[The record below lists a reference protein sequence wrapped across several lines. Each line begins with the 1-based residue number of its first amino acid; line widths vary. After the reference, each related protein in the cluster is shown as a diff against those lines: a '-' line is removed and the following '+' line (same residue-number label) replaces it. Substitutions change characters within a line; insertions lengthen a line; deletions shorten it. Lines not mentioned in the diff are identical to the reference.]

1 MDEVSPVVAPNVPP
15 AVQMNPE
22 ELAAKYQEFQN
33 NQWNQAG
40 DAERARIA
48 KERGLL
54 NDPSVTLSPVE
65 LRELIPLEGD
75 TMRYAKGKD
84 GLPRIATTRH
94 GMLCWPKPKGRKKP
108 HMTKHAMAIK
118 SRAISTFRGLFA
130 SHAANLEQA
139 AKAAGEPFNGVP
151 TADLSKLAAR
161 ASILATGY
169 NKRDAKAARITR
181 RNMQKLSRRI
191 NAGVVN
197 GNTNVVRYI
206 G

>member
-15 AVQMNPE
+15 AVEMNPE
-22 ELAAKYQEFQN
+22 ELAAKYQEFQT
-33 NQWNQAG
+33 NQWNQVG
-40 DAERARIA
+40 DGERMRLA

-54 NDPSVTLSPVE
+54 DPSVTLSPVE

-75 TMRYAKGKD
+75 TMHYAKGKD

-94 GMLCWPKPKGRKKP
+94 GMFCWPKPKGRKKP

-130 SHAANLEQA
+130 SHAAKLELEA
-139 AKAAGEPFNGVP
+139 HAAGEPFNGVP

-161 ASILATGY
+161 ASILAAGY

-191 NAGVVN
+191 NAGVVA
-197 GNTNVVRYI
+197 GNTNLVRYI